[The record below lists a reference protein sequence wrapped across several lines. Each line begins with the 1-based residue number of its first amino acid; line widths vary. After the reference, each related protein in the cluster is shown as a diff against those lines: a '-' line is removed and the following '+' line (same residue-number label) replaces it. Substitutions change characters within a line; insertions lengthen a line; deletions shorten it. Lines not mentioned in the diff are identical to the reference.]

1 MSKSHLRAATVGGSA
16 DEIETAFYEALQSGD
31 LERLMACWANEED
44 IICVHPGGPR
54 LIGAVAIR
62 NSFEFMFSHGPIRS
76 FPERL
81 HKLETITSAVHNLI
95 ERVEIYTADGAQIA
109 FVTSTNVYMRTAQG
123 WRMVAH
129 HASPGTPPEIHSD
142 LDTPTLLH

>member
-16 DEIETAFYEALQSGD
+16 DEIETAFYEALQAGD

-54 LIGAVAIR
+54 LIGAMAIR
-62 NSFEFMFSHGPIRS
+62 NSFEIMFSHGPIRS

-142 LDTPTLLH
+142 IDTPTILH

>member
-62 NSFEFMFSHGPIRS
+62 NSFEIMFSHGPIRS

-129 HASPGTPPEIHSD
+129 HASPGTESDAPEIED
-142 LDTPTLLH
+142 APQVLH

>member
-1 MSKSHLRAATVGGSA
+1 MVGSA
-16 DEIETAFYEALQSGD
+16 DEIETAFYEALQAGD

-62 NSFEFMFSHGPIRS
+62 NSFEIMFSHGPIRS

-142 LDTPTLLH
+142 IDTPTLLH

>member
-16 DEIETAFYEALQSGD
+16 DEVEAAFYEALQAGD
-31 LERLMACWANEED
+31 LERLMACWANEEE

-54 LIGAVAIR
+54 LIGAMAIR
-62 NSFEFMFSHGPIRS
+62 NSFEIMFGHGPIRS

-95 ERVEIYTADGAQIA
+95 ERVEIFTAEGAQIA
-109 FVTSTNVYMRTAQG
+109 FVTSTNVYMRTAEG

-142 LDTPTLLH
+142 IDTPTILH

>member
-1 MSKSHLRAATVGGSA
+1 MGGSA

-54 LIGAVAIR
+54 LIGAMAIR
-62 NSFEFMFSHGPIRS
+62 NSFEIMFSHGPIRS

-142 LDTPTLLH
+142 VDTPTILH

>member
-1 MSKSHLRAATVGGSA
+1 MRAATVGGSA
-16 DEIETAFYEALQSGD
+16 DEVEAAFYEALQAGD

-54 LIGAVAIR
+54 LIGAAAIR
-62 NSFEFMFSHGPIRS
+62 NSFEIMFSHGPIRS

-95 ERVEIYTADGAQIA
+95 ERVEIFTAEGAQIA
-109 FVTSTNVYMRTAQG
+109 FVTSTNVYMRTAEG

-142 LDTPTLLH
+142 IDAPTMLH

>member
-1 MSKSHLRAATVGGSA
+1 MSKTHLRAATVGGSA
-16 DEIETAFYEALQSGD
+16 DEIETAFYEALQAGD

-62 NSFEFMFSHGPIRS
+62 NSFEIMFSHGPIRS

-142 LDTPTLLH
+142 IDTPTLLH

>member
-1 MSKSHLRAATVGGSA
+1 LSKTHLRAATVGGSA
-16 DEIETAFYEALQSGD
+16 DEIETAFYEALQAGD

-62 NSFEFMFSHGPIRS
+62 NSFEIMFSHGPIRS

-129 HASPGTPPEIHSD
+129 HASPGTPPEIHGD
-142 LDTPTLLH
+142 IDTPTLLH

>member
-1 MSKSHLRAATVGGSA
+1 MPKDKLRAAALGGSA
-16 DEIETAFYEALQSGD
+16 DDVEMAFYEAMQNGD
-31 LERLMACWANEED
+31 IERLMACWANEED

-62 NSFEFMFSHGPIRS
+62 NSFEIMFSHGPIRS

-142 LDTPTLLH
+142 IDTPTMLH

>member
-1 MSKSHLRAATVGGSA
+1 MSRPHLRAATVGGSA

-62 NSFEFMFSHGPIRS
+62 NSFEIMFSHGPIRS

-142 LDTPTLLH
+142 IDTPTILH

>member
-16 DEIETAFYEALQSGD
+16 DEVEAAFYEALQAGD
-31 LERLMACWANEED
+31 LERLMACWANEEE

-62 NSFEFMFSHGPIRS
+62 NSFEIMFGHGPIRS

-95 ERVEIYTADGAQIA
+95 ERVEIFTAEGAQIA
-109 FVTSTNVYMRTAQG
+109 FVTSTNVYMRTAEG

-142 LDTPTLLH
+142 IDTPTTLH

>member
-1 MSKSHLRAATVGGSA
+1 MSKTHLRAATVGGSA
-16 DEIETAFYEALQSGD
+16 DEIETAFYEALQAGD

-62 NSFEFMFSHGPIRS
+62 NSFEIMFSHGPIRS

-123 WRMVAH
+123 WRMVVH

-142 LDTPTLLH
+142 IDTPTILH

>member
-16 DEIETAFYEALQSGD
+16 DEIETAFYEALQAGD
-31 LERLMACWANEED
+31 LDRLMACWANEED

-62 NSFEFMFSHGPIRS
+62 NSFDIMFSHGPIRS

-95 ERVEIYTADGAQIA
+95 ERVEIHTADGAQIA

-142 LDTPTLLH
+142 IDAPTILH

>member
-1 MSKSHLRAATVGGSA
+1 MRAATVGGSA
-16 DEIETAFYEALQSGD
+16 DEVEAAFYEALQAGD

-62 NSFEFMFSHGPIRS
+62 NSFEIMFGHGPIRS

-95 ERVEIYTADGAQIA
+95 ERVEIFTAEGAQIA
-109 FVTSTNVYMRTAQG
+109 FVTSTNVYMRTAEG

-142 LDTPTLLH
+142 IDTPTILH

>member
-1 MSKSHLRAATVGGSA
+1 
-16 DEIETAFYEALQSGD
+16 
-31 LERLMACWANEED
+31 MACWANEED

-62 NSFEFMFSHGPIRS
+62 NSFEIMFGHGPIRS

-95 ERVEIYTADGAQIA
+95 ERVEIFTAEGAQIA

-142 LDTPTLLH
+142 IDTPTILH

>member
-1 MSKSHLRAATVGGSA
+1 LSKSHLRAATVGGSA
-16 DEIETAFYEALQSGD
+16 DEVEAAFYEALQAGD
-31 LERLMACWANEED
+31 LERLMACWANEEE

-62 NSFEFMFSHGPIRS
+62 NSFEIMFGHGPIRS

-81 HKLETITSAVHNLI
+81 HKLETITSAVHHLI
-95 ERVEIYTADGAQIA
+95 ERDEIYTAEGAQIA
-109 FVTSTNVYMRTAQG
+109 FVTSTNVYMRTAEG

-142 LDTPTLLH
+142 IDTPTILH

>member
-1 MSKSHLRAATVGGSA
+1 VGGSA
-16 DEIETAFYEALQSGD
+16 DEIETAFYEALQAGD

-62 NSFEFMFSHGPIRS
+62 NSFEIMFSHGPIRS

-142 LDTPTLLH
+142 IDAPTILH

>member
-16 DEIETAFYEALQSGD
+16 DEVEAAFYEALQAGD
-31 LERLMACWANEED
+31 LERLMACWANEEE

-62 NSFEFMFSHGPIRS
+62 NSFEIMFGHGPIRS

-95 ERVEIYTADGAQIA
+95 ERVEIYTAEGAQIA
-109 FVTSTNVYMRTAQG
+109 FVTSTNVYMRTAEG

-142 LDTPTLLH
+142 IDTPTILH

>member
-62 NSFEFMFSHGPIRS
+62 NSFEIMFSHGPIRS

>member
-16 DEIETAFYEALQSGD
+16 DEVEAAFYEALQAGD
-31 LERLMACWANEED
+31 LERLMACWANEEE

-54 LIGAVAIR
+54 LICAVAIR
-62 NSFEFMFSHGPIRS
+62 NSFEIMFGHGPIRS

-95 ERVEIYTADGAQIA
+95 ERVEIYTAEGAQIA
-109 FVTSTNVYMRTAQG
+109 FVTSTNVYMRTAEG

-142 LDTPTLLH
+142 IDTPTILH

>member
-1 MSKSHLRAATVGGSA
+1 LRAATVGGSA
-16 DEIETAFYEALQSGD
+16 DEVEAAFYEALQAGD

-62 NSFEFMFSHGPIRS
+62 NSFEIMFSHGPIRS

-95 ERVEIYTADGAQIA
+95 ERVEIFTAEGAQIA
-109 FVTSTNVYMRTAQG
+109 FVTSTNVYMRTAEG

-142 LDTPTLLH
+142 IDAPTMLH